1 MVLSVLPL
9 AVISTALVLILRLR
23 ANDITRKLAPATAV
37 ATATVK
43 DDGVGRDGLAR
54 LLAGTPGRVHC
65 NPGLDR
71 LLVVEVDGTPVWP
84 AGRRRPAKPR
94 SKGDWI
100 EGTLKWT
107 KGAQKQRERE
117 GGPEIEHVAL
127 ARHVA
132 G

>member
-1 MVLSVLPL
+1 VYWQP
-9 AVISTALVLILRLR
+9 
-23 ANDITRKLAPATAV
+23 
-37 ATATVK
+37 
-43 DDGVGRDGLAR
+43 GLAA
-54 LLAGTPGRVHC
+54 LLAGTPCRVHG

-117 GGPEIEHVAL
+117 GGPEIERVAL

-132 G
+132 GDVALVLPAPLLGVLWAYIDGSGAGGFAIATALIAAVLFWLPG